1 MQFNN
6 ESARR
11 SEEEYIKDKGLLI
24 DYDEIAQRGMM
35 TKEEL
40 LISKW
45 YGVYQQRQSGDHMA
59 RIVIPGGKLTTS
71 DARAIAEASK
81 NFASG
86 YISITTRQALQL
98 HKLQLSQL
106 PDFFKFIKHNNLS
119 TFHGCGDV
127 VRTIPACPL
136 AETCK
141 HARLNVLPYAVKALK
156 TLTDM
161 RNLDNLPRKLKINFS
176 GCNASCGQ
184 TYMNCVGVNAIEG
197 NVNGQIVKGFKVV
210 IGGGMGWK
218 AFVGQEL
225 FGFVKEDAIIDVLR
239 AIALL
244 FRDYGNR
251 YNRAKSRLKFVLDNS
266 GIEKCRELVLK
277 YLAEEHKNTDDIII
291 QTVEDIHQD
300 SLPERPLTEQDPVG
314 TDNKV
319 SVRILIPKGELTA
332 ESLIFIANLADR
344 YGNKNI
350 YTDNRQNLM
359 IHGVDPSDVVNVK
372 KEIALLEYKTDGY
385 FGLDDIVCCTGTTY
399 CPKAVTET
407 RKLFDKI
414 HTLVSQPKYASIRY
428 NGIIN
433 ITGCPNSCSPYRIAD
448 IGFRGAKVRDAQQ
461 GTVEG
466 YEVLIG
472 GDQRTHGVKVGDYS
486 TDACVTLIEKILDSY
501 LAESDT
507 FKFIN
512 DFVRSKDIVFF
523 RDLVEQQHCYTDD
536 KI

>member
-6 ESARR
+6 ELPRR
-11 SEEEYIKDKGLLI
+11 SEEEYIKDQGLTI
-24 DYDEIAQRGMM
+24 DYDAIARRGFM

-45 YGVYQQRQSGDHMA
+45 YGVYQQRQIDDFMA
-59 RIVIPGGKLTTS
+59 RIVIPGGKLTTR
-71 DARAIAEASK
+71 DARAVADASK
-81 NFASG
+81 KFSAG
-86 YISITTRQALQL
+86 TVSITTRQALQL
-98 HKLQLSQL
+98 HKMQLSLL
-106 PDFFKFIKHNNLS
+106 PDFFKFVNDNNLS

-156 TLTDM
+156 VLTDM
-161 RNLDNLPRKLKINFS
+161 RDLDNLPRKLKINFS

-197 NVNGQIVKGFKVV
+197 NINGQIVKGFKVV

-225 FGFVKEDAIIDVLR
+225 FGFVKEDSITDVLR

-244 FRDYGNR
+244 FRDHGNR
-251 YNRAKSRLKFVLDNS
+251 SNRAKSRLKFILDNL

-277 YLAEEHKNTDDIII
+277 YLSDEHKNTDGILI

-300 SLPERPLTEQDPVG
+300 SLPARPLTEQDPVG
-314 TDNKV
+314 TNNKV
-319 SVRILIPKGELTA
+319 SVRILIPKGELPA
-332 ESLIFIANLADR
+332 ESLISIADLADR

-359 IHGVDPSDVVNVK
+359 IHGVDPSDVANVK
-372 KEIALLEYKTDGY
+372 KEITLLEYKTDGY
-385 FGLDDIVCCTGTTY
+385 FGLDDIVCCCGTTY
-399 CPKAVTET
+399 CPKAVAET

-414 HTLVSQPKYASIRY
+414 HKLVSQPKYASIRY
-428 NGIIN
+428 TGTIS

-448 IGFRGAKVRDAQQ
+448 IGFRGAKVRD
-461 GTVEG
+461 GDSTVEG

-472 GDQRTHGVKVGDYS
+472 GDQRLHGVKLGDYS
-486 TDACVTLIEKILDSY
+486 TDTCITVTEKILDAY
-501 LAESDT
+501 LAESAT
-507 FKFIN
+507 FRFIN
-512 DFVRSKDIVFF
+512 DFVRSNDIDFF
-523 RDLVEQQHCYTDD
+523 RNLVAQN
-536 KI
+536 

>member
-6 ESARR
+6 EPARR
-11 SEEEYIKDKGLLI
+11 SEEEYIKDQGLLI
-24 DYDEIAQRGMM
+24 DYDEISRRGNMS
-35 TKEEL
+35 KEEL

-71 DARAIAEASK
+71 DVRAIADASK
-81 NFASG
+81 IFASG
-86 YISITTRQALQL
+86 HISITTRQALQL
-98 HKLQLSQL
+98 HKLQLSEL
-106 PDFFKFIKHNNLS
+106 PDFFRFIKRNNLS

-156 TLTDM
+156 ALTDM
-161 RNLDNLPRKLKINFS
+161 RDLDNLPRKFKINFS

-197 NVNGQIVKGFKVV
+197 SVNGQIVKGFKVV

-225 FGFVKEDAIIDVLR
+225 FGFVKEDSIIDVLR

-244 FRDYGNR
+244 FRDHGDR
-251 YNRAKSRLKFVLDNS
+251 FNRAKSRTKFIVDNL
-266 GIEKCRELVLK
+266 GINKCREIILANLVSEQK
-277 YLAEEHKNTDDIII
+277 TIDGIINETI
-291 QTVEDIHQD
+291 DDIHQE
-300 SLPERPLTEQDPVG
+300 SIPSRPLTEQDPVG
-314 TDNKV
+314 TDGNI

-332 ESLIFIANLADR
+332 DSMLSIANLADQ
-344 YGNKNI
+344 YGNSSL
-350 YTDNRQNLM
+350 YTDNRQNLE
-359 IHGVDPSDVVNVK
+359 IHGVDPSDVVTLK
-372 KEIALLEYKTDGY
+372 KEITSLNYKSDGF
-385 FGLDDIVCCTGTTY
+385 FGLDDIVCCVGTTY
-399 CPKAVTET
+399 CPKAATET
-407 RKLFDKI
+407 RNLFDKI
-414 HTLVSQPKYASIRY
+414 HQLVSQEKYASIRY

-448 IGFRGAKVRDAQQ
+448 IGFRGARVRDTQ
-461 GTVEG
+461 GVVEG

-472 GDQRTHGVKVGDYS
+472 GDQLSHGVKVGEYS
-486 TDACVTLIEKILDSY
+486 TDACVTLTEKILDSY
-501 LAESDT
+501 LAESGD

-512 DFVRSKDIVFF
+512 DFVRSKDITFF
-523 RDLVEQQHCYTDD
+523 RNLV
-536 KI
+536 

>member
-6 ESARR
+6 EPSRR
-11 SEEEYIKDKGLLI
+11 SEEEYIKDQGLLI
-24 DYDEIAQRGMM
+24 DYDEIARRGKMS
-35 TKEEL
+35 KEEL

-71 DARAIAEASK
+71 DTRAIAEASK
-81 NFASG
+81 KFASG
-86 YISITTRQALQL
+86 HISITTRQALQL

-106 PDFFKFIKHNNLS
+106 PDFFRFIRENNLS

-136 AETCK
+136 AENCK
-141 HARLNVLPYAVKALK
+141 HARINVLPYAVKALK
-156 TLTDM
+156 ALTDM
-161 RNLDNLPRKLKINFS
+161 RDLDNLPRKFKINFS

-244 FRDYGNR
+244 FRDYGDR
-251 YNRAKSRLKFVLDNS
+251 YNRAKSRLKFVLDNL
-266 GIEKCRELVLK
+266 GIEKCREIVLK
-277 YLAEEHKNTDDIII
+277 YLSEEHKNTDHIII
-291 QTVEDIHQD
+291 QTVADIHQN
-300 SLPERPLTEQDPVG
+300 SLPVRPLTEQDPAG
-314 TDNKV
+314 TDGKV

-332 ESLIFIANLADR
+332 ESLISIADLADR
-344 YGNKNI
+344 YGNTFV
-350 YTDNRQNLM
+350 YTDNRQNLE
-359 IHGVDPSDVVNVK
+359 IHGVEPSDVINLK
-372 KEIALLEYKTDGY
+372 NEIALLNYKTDGY
-385 FGLDDIVCCTGTTY
+385 FGLDDIVCCVGTTY

-407 RKLFDKI
+407 RRLFDKLSP
-414 HTLVSQPKYASIRY
+414 LVSQLKYASIRY
-428 NGIIN
+428 TGTIN

-448 IGFRGAKVRDAQQ
+448 IGFRGAKIRENEGV
-461 GTVEG
+461 TEG
-466 YEVLIG
+466 YEILLG
-472 GDQRTHGVKVGDYS
+472 GSQQLHGVKLGDFKL
-486 TDACVTLIEKILDSY
+486 DDCVAITEKVLDSY
-501 LAESDT
+501 IKEQGSFPYLNEY
-507 FKFIN
+507 I
-512 DFVRSKDIVFF
+512 RSKDISFF
-523 RDLVEQQHCYTDD
+523 QEMIAHD
-536 KI
+536 

>member
-6 ESARR
+6 EPSRR
-11 SEEEYIKDKGLLI
+11 SEEEYIKDQGLFI
-24 DYDEIAQRGMM
+24 DYDEIARRGKMS
-35 TKEEL
+35 KEEL

-59 RIVIPGGKLTTS
+59 RIVIPGGKLTSS
-71 DARAIAEASK
+71 DIRAIAEASK

-86 YISITTRQALQL
+86 HISVTTRQALQL

-106 PDFFKFIKHNNLS
+106 PDFFRFIKKNNLS

-141 HARLNVLPYAVKALK
+141 HARINVLPYAVKALK

-161 RNLDNLPRKLKINFS
+161 RDLDNLPRKFKINFS

-197 NVNGQIVKGFKVV
+197 IINGQIVKGFKVV

-244 FRDYGNR
+244 FRDYGDR
-251 YNRAKSRLKFVLDNS
+251 YNRAKSRIKFVVDTL
-266 GIEKCRELVLK
+266 GIEKCREIVLK
-277 YLAEEHKNTDDIII
+277 FLSDEHKNSDGIII
-291 QTVEDIHQD
+291 ETVEDIYQ
-300 SLPERPLTEQDPVG
+300 SLLPIRPLTEQDPVG
-314 TDNKV
+314 TDGTV

-332 ESLIFIANLADR
+332 DSLISIADLADR
-344 YGNKNI
+344 YGNTNV
-350 YTDNRQNLM
+350 YTDNRQNLE
-359 IHGVDPSDVVNVK
+359 IHGVNPTDVAALK
-372 KEIALLEYKTDGY
+372 KAIAVLNYKTDGY
-385 FGLDDIVCCTGTTY
+385 FGLDDMVCCVGTTY

-407 RKLFDKI
+407 RKLFDKLHPVI
-414 HTLVSQPKYASIRY
+414 TQSKYASIRY
-428 NGIIN
+428 KGIIN

-448 IGFRGAKVRDAQQ
+448 IGFRGAKIREEQ
-461 GTVEG
+461 GVTEG
-466 YEVLIG
+466 YEIILG
-472 GDQRTHGVKVGDYS
+472 GSQTLHGEKLGDLKFE
-486 TDACVTLIEKILDSY
+486 DCIAVTEKILDSY
-501 LAESDT
+501 VKEQGAFPFL
-507 FKFIN
+507 N
-512 DFVRSKDIVFF
+512 DFIRSKDISFF
-523 RDLVEQQHCYTDD
+523 KEM
-536 KI
+536 INNE